1 MTPLIEAGAPIAVVA
16 PCGVYNRDRYR
27 AGLRIAR
34 ENGLNVQPLDDLLR
48 PWRYL
53 AGNDAHRLEQLV
65 HAMTSDDYAAVW
77 IARGGYGLTR
87 LLDDLPWS
95 RFDDR
100 PVLGFS
106 DVTALF
112 AGMRAHGVGTAVH
125 APVVHSIP
133 KSDEPSLDA
142 LVAVLQGKRPALDGT
157 IWIEGHAEGPVVGGN
172 LCLLA
177 STCGTPEQ
185 LDARGCILVLE
196 EIGEPA
202 YRVDRMLQQ
211 LHSAGVFDSVTGIV
225 LGEFVD
231 CRVPEGADFT
241 IEDVLK
247 DQLTRLGVPI
257 LAEAPI
263 GHGAQNHAFVWGR
276 HGVFDPAL
284 PGSADGRLRF
294 QPAPTS
300 RA

>member
-1 MTPLIEAGAPIAVVA
+1 MTPLLESGAPIAVVA
-16 PCGVYNRDRYR
+16 PCGIYNIDRFR

-34 ENGLNVQPLDDLLR
+34 ENGLNPVPLDDLLR

-53 AGNDAHRLEQLV
+53 AGNDAHRLDQLV

-77 IARGGYGLTR
+77 VARGGYGLTR
-87 LLDDLPWS
+87 IVDDLPWD

-112 AGMRAHGVGTAVH
+112 AGMRTRGIGTAVH
-125 APVVHSIP
+125 APVVHSLP
-133 KSDEPSLDA
+133 KSDPSSVDA
-142 LVAVLQGKRPALDGT
+142 LVAVLDGKRPALEGT
-157 IWIEGHAEGPVVGGN
+157 VWVEGHAEGPVVGGN

-177 STCGTPEQ
+177 ATCGTPEQ
-185 LDARGCILVLE
+185 LDASGCILVLE

-202 YRVDRMLQQ
+202 YRIDRMLQQ
-211 LHSAGVFDSVTGIV
+211 LHSAGVFDGVVGIV

-231 CRVPEGADFT
+231 CRVPANADHT
-241 IEDVLK
+241 LDDVLM
-247 DQLTRLGVPI
+247 DQLGRLGIPI

-263 GHGAQNHAFVWGR
+263 GHGSANHAFVWGDQAA
-276 HGVFDPAL
+276 FEPAL
-284 PGSADGRLRF
+284 PGSADGRLLFR
-294 QPAPTS
+294 PA
-300 RA
+300 